1 MPARPQGGGGAGDL
15 KSGGN
20 NSFFNNAIM
29 DVNPFRFLQTSSK
42 VERRAL
48 LASSLGWMLD
58 GMDITLYA
66 MVLPAL
72 MREFGLSTSAG
83 GFLTSVTLVAAAVG
97 GILFGILAD
106 KLGRRTILMVTI
118 ALYSIFTAACG
129 LSRGVMDLAIFRALL
144 GLGMGGQWAA
154 GAALVA
160 ETWRA
165 EHRGKALGFMQSGYA
180 IGYALAAMLA
190 AIILPRWGWRAV
202 FFVGLLP
209 ATLTFWIRHRVKESP
224 LWTPQQGP
232 YSAAPSGINW
242 AFLKTYRKM
251 ILVTLLM
258 NSAALFAWWGLFS
271 WIPSYLALPVT
282 QGGRG
287 LTVAASSEWI
297 VIMQAG
303 MWLGYVTFGY
313 VSDAVG
319 RRVTYVTYLLLATVL
334 VPLYAQARDPR
345 MLLVLG
351 PLVAFFGTGH
361 FSGFGII
368 TAELFPTSF
377 RASAMGL
384 TYNFGRGLSAA
395 APWAIGAVAR
405 QHGLGAAFWMSGGAF
420 LIAGLLGTFIPE
432 TRDRG
437 IS

>member
-1 MPARPQGGGGAGDL
+1 MNTDP
-15 KSGGN
+15 
-20 NSFFNNAIM
+20 M
-29 DVNPFRFLQTSSK
+29 RFLISASP

-48 LASSLGWMLD
+48 LASTLGWMLD
-58 GMDITLYA
+58 GMDITLYS
-66 MVLPAL
+66 MVLPDL
-72 MREFGLSTSAG
+72 MREFHLSTAAG
-83 GFLTSVTLVAAAVG
+83 GFLTSVTLIAGAVG
-97 GILFGILAD
+97 GIFFGILAD
-106 KLGRRTILMVTI
+106 RWGRRTTLMVTI
-118 ALYSIFTAACG
+118 AMYSVFTAACG
-129 LSRGVMDLAIFRALL
+129 LSHGVVELGIFRALL

-160 ETWRA
+160 ETWSA

-180 IGYALAAMLA
+180 IGYALAAVVA
-190 AIILPRWGWRAV
+190 AIVLPRWGWRAV

-209 ATLTFWIRHRVKESP
+209 AFLTWWIRHGVAESP
-224 LWTPQQGP
+224 LWAARRDGRAATPLASTLTFFRA
-232 YSAAPSGINW
+232 YKR
-242 AFLKTYRKM
+242 L

-271 WIPSYLALPVT
+271 WIPTYLALPVAA
-282 QGGRG
+282 GGRG
-287 LTVAASSEWI
+287 LSITASSAWI

-313 VSDAVG
+313 VSDLVG
-319 RRVTYVTYLLLATVL
+319 RKKTYVGYLLAATVL
-334 VPLYAQARDPR
+334 VPIYAHALDVR

-405 QHGLGAAFWMSGGAF
+405 QHGLSAGFWLSGAAF
-420 LIAGLLGTFIPE
+420 LIAGLLGMAVPE
-432 TRDRG
+432 TRDRPFT
-437 IS
+437 